1 MTLRMLQ
8 AIEMA
13 IDLKDR
19 DRASSAH
26 LRCLLGKSDFMVGSN
41 SGCRCVSNPLLID
54 EPSVIVLANCSFRV
68 AITATKPN
76 MIGCRDEVR

>member
-13 IDLKDR
+13 MDLKDSE
-19 DRASSAH
+19 RASSAH
-26 LRCLLGKSDFMVGSN
+26 LRYRLGKSDFMVGKS
-41 SGCRCVSNPLLID
+41 SGCRCISSPLLID
-54 EPSVIVLANCSFRV
+54 EPRVIVFANCSFRV

-76 MIGCRDEVR
+76 QIR

>member
-19 DRASSAH
+19 DRASCAH
-26 LRCLLGKSDFMVGSN
+26 LRCRLGKSDFMVGSN
-41 SGCRCVSNPLLID
+41 SGSRCVSRPLLID
-54 EPSVIVLANCSFRV
+54 DPRVIVLANCSFRV
-68 AITATKPN
+68 AITATKPKR
-76 MIGCRDEVR
+76 IG